1 MRSAS
6 EKAGLV
12 EVPLYEEPFLLAV
25 PGTHALAAIDMD
37 KVLLLTDGH
46 CFRDQV
52 LDACNASSSLRSI
65 NMRATSLETVLALV
79 AAGEGGHLGTG
90 LGKSARCACCI
101 ERLAETVRSCMPAK
115 VRPVG

>member
-1 MRSAS
+1 M
-6 EKAGLV
+6 V

-25 PGTHALAAIDMD
+25 PGTHALADRAVVPLEAIDMD